1 MLFNLKKNAASRPQK
16 KQQYIGFPVES
27 FDLLSKEQKNY
38 YYRMIKMGGWEFAI
52 RALGWVVECRVSD
65 EPLPDTTKGEIFGV
79 EGARIFTE
87 KEVDDLREYVQM
99 ADHSHILGPLSQG
112 EEQLK
117 EVFEAFAG
125 KTGLV
130 RTPYLRVF
138 RVLSHLAAKGCE
150 VTMDDL
156 RSNPMFRRLGNVA
169 ILFGDRIHEV
179 LEFQNL
185 HARKISTELN

>member
-1 MLFNLKKNAASRPQK
+1 MLFSLRKKEAPLPQA
-16 KQQYIGFPVES
+16 KQQFIGFPVES

-38 YYRMIKMGGWEFAI
+38 YYRMIKKGGWEFAI
-52 RALGWVVECRVSD
+52 RAVGWVVECRVSD

-87 KEVDDLREYVQM
+87 KEVDDLREYLQM
-99 ADHSHILGPLSQG
+99 ADHSYVHLPLGQG
-112 EEQLK
+112 EERLK

-130 RTPYLRVF
+130 RAPYLRAF
-138 RVLSHLAAKGCE
+138 QLLSHLAAKGCE
-150 VTMDDL
+150 VTLDDL

-179 LEFQNL
+179 LELQNL
-185 HARKISTELN
+185 HARKISAELN